1 MFKVQKGAAVTE
13 RMRLLQIQV
22 FCVLVWTS
30 YTQAQKPVIS
40 PTVEVS
46 LGQRT
51 TISCEVGVKDAYAV
65 PFYRQI
71 PGEAPEAILYHHY
84 SWSDPQYGP
93 GMSSAH
99 FTAKVNSAG
108 TGYQLIIKDVQITDA
123 AHYYCAKW
131 YTSVNGWVFSQSSQL
146 IVTGA
151 NFPDADMMLFPPQ
164 PVEPSGGIQPTLTCL
179 ISNLSVPFGTV
190 SWKVD
195 GKVVQNAITSEPKR
209 DTSSNTFSMSSY
221 LTLPEVD
228 HASTFTCQ
236 IQQAGSAS
244 IASRSLK
251 LSECA

>member
-1 MFKVQKGAAVTE
+1 
-13 RMRLLQIQV
+13 MRLPRTLLS
-22 FCVLVWTS
+22 CVLLCIS
-30 YTQAQKPVIS
+30 GAQAQPPVMS
-40 PTVEVS
+40 PTVQVS
-46 LGQRT
+46 VGQSVT
-51 TISCEVGVKDAYAV
+51 LSCDFGVKEQHYV
-65 PFYRQI
+65 SFYRQI
-71 PGEAPEAILYHHY
+71 PGEAPKLILYHHH
-84 SWSDPQYGP
+84 SLTNPVFGP
-93 GMSSAH
+93 GISSSR
-99 FTAKVNSAG
+99 FTSTINSAG
-108 TGYQLIIKDVQITDA
+108 TVYQLIITNTEMADVA
-123 AHYYCAKW
+123 NYLCMKW
-131 YTSVNGWVFSQSSQL
+131 YNSVSGWVFSQSSQL

>member
-1 MFKVQKGAAVTE
+1 MSLPQT
-13 RMRLLQIQV
+13 
-22 FCVLVWTS
+22 LVS
-30 YTQAQKPVIS
+30 CLFYFILYAQAQKVVMP
-40 PTVEVS
+40 PTVVIH
-46 LGQRT
+46 LGQSAT
-51 TISCEVGVKDAYAV
+51 FHCEVGVKEGYAV
-65 PFYRQI
+65 SFYMKV
-71 PGEAPEAILYHHY
+71 PGEAPKLILYHHHTY
-84 SWSDPQYGP
+84 TNPAYGP

-99 FTAKVNSAG
+99 FTSTVNSAG
-108 TGYQLIIKDVQITDA
+108 TEYQLLIKDTQITDSA
-123 AHYYCAKW
+123 YYYCAKW
-131 YTSVNGWVFSQSSQL
+131 FPS
-146 IVTGA
+146 A